1 MKNIFKTNNKS
12 KIAIIANTKKKQWP
26 LGDYIHILSFLPN
39 IKFKKLD
46 WYSTSD
52 LFKFIKEVDFI
63 NSYNKLNTFNH
74 KKYDHIINLCDN
86 ALNTKKT
93 FFINNLFNPRLDEKQ
108 NTKSLLK
115 NLSKIYKIKNYK
127 IFFNRKKKI
136 KCKYD
141 LFICWNTNEKWKIKR
156 YPYKNYH
163 KIKKDL
169 FEKYKM
175 KIKIQKKTESLHEYI
190 NNIKNSKIVLSV
202 MTLGIHLSML
212 FNKNLVALIGPNNYD
227 DLKLYSKVEQI
238 LPKKRCLVHQKKL
251 NINYSKCSCMRNIDV
266 NKIVRKVSKIYEN
279 IS

>member
-93 FFINNLFNPRLDEKQ
+93 FFINNLFNPRLNEKQ

-127 IFFNRKKKI
+127 F
-136 KCKYD
+136 
-141 LFICWNTNEKWKIKR
+141 
-156 YPYKNYH
+156 
-163 KIKKDL
+163 
-169 FEKYKM
+169 
-175 KIKIQKKTESLHEYI
+175 
-190 NNIKNSKIVLSV
+190 
-202 MTLGIHLSML
+202 
-212 FNKNLVALIGPNNYD
+212 
-227 DLKLYSKVEQI
+227 
-238 LPKKRCLVHQKKL
+238 
-251 NINYSKCSCMRNIDV
+251 
-266 NKIVRKVSKIYEN
+266 
-279 IS
+279 